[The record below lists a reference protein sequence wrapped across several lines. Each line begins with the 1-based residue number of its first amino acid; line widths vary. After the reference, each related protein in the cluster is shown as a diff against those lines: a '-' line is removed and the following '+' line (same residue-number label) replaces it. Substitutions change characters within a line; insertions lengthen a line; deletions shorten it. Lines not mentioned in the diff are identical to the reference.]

1 MLKLALC
8 EVNGCPKHANL
19 KAQGMSKLLFHL
31 ACATEA
37 NLMCLWRLEDG
48 FLYMWCVLW
57 DAQQALHQQLSFFFK
72 ILEKE
77 IVQDVAR
84 DCLQKLLYTQSLD

>member
-19 KAQGMSKLLFHL
+19 KAQGINKLLFHL

-48 FLYMWCVLW
+48 FLYMWCVL
-57 DAQQALHQQLSFFFK
+57 
-72 ILEKE
+72 
-77 IVQDVAR
+77 
-84 DCLQKLLYTQSLD
+84 